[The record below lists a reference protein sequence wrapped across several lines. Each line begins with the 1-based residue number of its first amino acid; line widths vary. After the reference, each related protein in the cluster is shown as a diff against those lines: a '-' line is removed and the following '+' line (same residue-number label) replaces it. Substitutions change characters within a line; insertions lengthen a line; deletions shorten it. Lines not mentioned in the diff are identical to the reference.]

1 MRKTIA
7 LMAILALGVSVA
19 RQAPGAEVQ
28 SVAVAGTAFVA
39 TLNDGRA
46 MHSADLVGA
55 VLTIDTSSGRLR
67 LRIDTVERDPDAVT
81 GSVWLHSFS
90 VPAADGT
97 WRNLCDAGPDGRRQG
112 FPLAFRPRE
121 PDGAM
126 EPAPPGIFEL
136 ICTAGARGKCVRFG
150 YLPWQDE
157 ATRDLYNACV
167 RMVRADYCGNG
178 EATTRDG
185 TLIDLYDDRRI
196 QTLDQQSAR
205 EFEAGWTA
213 GGAVCVRHVRIKE
226 NISLDALAQ
235 RCPRLRGALGADCTE
250 EHARSLGASL
260 FNRSLP

>member
-1 MRKTIA
+1 
-7 LMAILALGVSVA
+7 MAILALAVSVA
-19 RQAPGAEVQ
+19 RQAPAAEVQ
-28 SVAVAGTAFVA
+28 SVAVDGTAFVA
-39 TLNDGRA
+39 TLSDGRI
-46 MHSADLVGA
+46 MRSADLVGA

-67 LRIDTVERDPDAVT
+67 LRIDAVERDPDAAA
-81 GSVWLHSFS
+81 GPVWLHSLS

-97 WRNLCDAGPDGRRQG
+97 SRKLCEAGPDGRQQG

-150 YLPWQDE
+150 YLPWQDD
-157 ATRDLYNACV
+157 AMRDLYNACV
-167 RMVRADYCGNG
+167 RMMRADYCGNG
-178 EATTRDG
+178 EPTTRDG
-185 TLIDLYDDRRI
+185 TLIDLYDDRLI
-196 QTLDQQSAR
+196 QTLDQPSAR

-213 GGAVCVRHVRIKE
+213 TGAVCVRHVRIKE

-235 RCPRLRGALGADCTE
+235 RCPRLKHALGVDCTE
-250 EHARSLGASL
+250 ERARSLGASL